1 MFLLHTPE
9 LHFFE
14 NDIAAYVVRKMKV
27 VREEIVQD
35 EVKQLRIDIEIE
47 LVNADFLGVVTWV

>member
-1 MFLLHTPE
+1 MFLFHTPE

-14 NDIAAYVVRKMKV
+14 NDIAAYVVWKMKV
-27 VREEIVQD
+27 IGEKIVQNT
-35 EVKQLRIDIEIE
+35 VKQLRIDIEIE